1 MSFNA
6 LNQFTKCLGL
16 ISYLHQYVRL
26 VKKSDVHI
34 ILENQYDFLSSNY
47 FGNFLEILYAYTITK
62 AVSHD
67 TIRTYKKARRVF
79 HLSGLKSN

>member
-1 MSFNA
+1 MSINA

-47 FGNFLEILYAYTITK
+47 FGNLLEIYAYTITK